1 MELKQAIEICTEM
14 QKWRRGEDKYDGET
28 PVPMPFSPTEFGE
41 AIDTLIEKAQ
51 LSWED
56 IKAII
61 RIADKLVED
70 SRWCDLLE
78 KGEESYYR
86 TILKTYN
93 ENKQK
98 AMNEL

>member
-1 MELKQAIEICTEM
+1 MKLKQAIEICTEM

-56 IKAII
+56 IKRIVD
-61 RIADKLVED
+61 IADTLVMREAKIL
-70 SRWCDLLE
+70 SEEGEQAYYE
-78 KGEESYYR
+78 KV
-86 TILKTYN
+86 LKIYN
-93 ENKQK
+93 ETK
-98 AMNEL
+98 

>member
-1 MELKQAIEICTEM
+1 MKLKQAIEICTEV

-28 PVPMPFSPTEFGE
+28 PVPMPYPPTEFGE

-56 IKAII
+56 IKRIVE
-61 RIADKLVED
+61 IADKLVMRD
-70 SRWCDLLE
+70 AKSLRE

-93 ENKQK
+93 ETNKKQ
-98 AMNEL
+98 